1 MNTTERNVIEAFRR
15 LLSRKLQVDRLV
27 LFGSRARGDA
37 APDSDM
43 DILVII
49 DTPAEDIEE
58 YISSCAWEAGF
69 EYGMVIVAV
78 VYSKQE
84 WESGIHRVSL
94 LARAIEMEGIP
105 L

>member
-1 MNTTERNVIEAFRR
+1 MNTTERNVIKAFRQ
-15 LLSRKLQVDRLV
+15 LLARKLQVDQLV

-49 DTPAEDIEE
+49 DTPTEDIEE

-69 EYGMVIVAV
+69 EYGMVIVPV
-78 VYSKQE
+78 VYSKKE
-84 WESGIHRVSL
+84 WESGIDRVSL
-94 LARAIEMEGIP
+94 LARAIEMEGVP

>member
-1 MNTTERNVIEAFRR
+1 MNTTERNVIKAFRQ
-15 LLSRKLQVDRLV
+15 LLARKLQVDQLV

-49 DTPAEDIEE
+49 DTPTEDIEE

-69 EYGMVIVAV
+69 EHGMVIVPV
-78 VYSKQE
+78 VYSKKE
-84 WESGIHRVSL
+84 WESGIDRVSL
-94 LARAIEMEGIP
+94 LARAIEMEGVP